1 MIEILFLLFLCYIWL
16 FITSIV
22 IKDNSIVDVF
32 WWIWFLIISSALIY
46 QNQIFEIS
54 QIVTYFLIFFWS
66 LRISAS
72 ILRKKLK
79 HKTEDTRYAV
89 WRDEWKYFY
98 TRSFFQ
104 VYLLQMFLLVLVAIP
119 LFVIFVWE
127 ESNVYINFFWVIV
140 STFGLIYETIADIQV
155 QKYIDSKN
163 KKKNTI
169 FTGWLWKYSRHPNY
183 FWEIF
188 FWFGITIISIQFSF
202 YWWIWFFVIG
212 FLLLFVSWIPL
223 KEKSYKNKINYE
235 EYIEKTPIFIP
246 KYKK

>member
-16 FITSIV
+16 FTISII

-32 WWIWFLIISSALIY
+32 WGIWFLIISSVLIC
-46 QNQIFEIS
+46 QNQVFEIS
-54 QIVTYFLIFFWS
+54 QIVTYLLMFFWS
-66 LRISAS
+66 LRISVS

-79 HKTEDTRYAV
+79 HKWEDKRYAT

-98 TRSFFQ
+98 MRSFFQ
-104 VYLLQMFLLVLVAIP
+104 VYLLQMFLLVLVSIP
-119 LFVIFVWE
+119 LFVIFWWE
-127 ESNVYINFFWVIV
+127 WSNMYINIFWAIIAI
-140 STFGLIYETIADIQV
+140 FWLIYESIADIQL
-155 QKYIDSKN
+155 QKYIDLKN

-183 FWEIF
+183 LWETI
-188 FWFGITIISIQFSF
+188 FWFGITIISFQFNL
-202 YWWIWFFVIG
+202 YWWIGFFVIA

-223 KEKSYKNKINYE
+223 KEKSYKNKINYA
-235 EYIEKTPIFIP
+235 EYREKTPIFIP

>member
-163 KKKNTI
+163 KKKN
-169 FTGWLWKYSRHPNY
+169 
-183 FWEIF
+183 
-188 FWFGITIISIQFSF
+188 
-202 YWWIWFFVIG
+202 
-212 FLLLFVSWIPL
+212 
-223 KEKSYKNKINYE
+223 
-235 EYIEKTPIFIP
+235 
-246 KYKK
+246 

>member
-1 MIEILFLLFLCYIWL
+1 M
-16 FITSIV
+16 
-22 IKDNSIVDVF
+22 
-32 WWIWFLIISSALIY
+32 
-46 QNQIFEIS
+46 
-54 QIVTYFLIFFWS
+54 TYFLIFFWS

>member
-188 FWFGITIISIQFSF
+188 IWFGITIISIQFSF

>member
-163 KKKNTI
+163 KRKRKNLSREGEKKTRKKN
-169 FTGWLWKYSRHPNY
+169 
-183 FWEIF
+183 
-188 FWFGITIISIQFSF
+188 
-202 YWWIWFFVIG
+202 
-212 FLLLFVSWIPL
+212 
-223 KEKSYKNKINYE
+223 KER
-235 EYIEKTPIFIP
+235 EKQ
-246 KYKK
+246 KKKKRKDKR